1 MAYWVYIMQSE
12 STGQY
17 YVGQTKHL
25 KDRVARHNSGRT
37 GSIRGLD
44 PWRLRYQE
52 QFATRQAAVSR
63 ERAMKARKS
72 RTYLE
77 GLCMLPI
84 VKNRSFLDRQPART
98 RGANAGMV
106 ITAWRAAPFVP
117 PPPPTACSSL
127 RQS

>member
-1 MAYWVYIMQSE
+1 MAYWVYILQSE

-25 KDRVARHNSGRT
+25 TDRVARHNSGRT
-37 GSIRGLD
+37 ASTRGRG

-77 GLCMLPI
+77 GLC
-84 VKNRSFLDRQPART
+84 AR
-98 RGANAGMV
+98 REAG
-106 ITAWRAAPFVP
+106 
-117 PPPPTACSSL
+117 
-127 RQS
+127 